1 MRRGMPCTLVE
12 TFRPDQTGLGFCLFE
27 EVPIHRISIKG
38 EEMNSNTKSASP
50 LEDVKINV
58 KIKLSGL
65 WVVLMFFY
73 IYADILLFYRQGH
86 IEGLIA
92 GETGGMKITPAFV
105 LGSAILMAIPSV
117 MVFLSLALKAKVN
130 RWANIGVGIVYVAV
144 LGATLF
150 MGEITADYLFYAVV
164 EAVLIALIVW
174 HAWKWPKEER
184 VEVTP

>member
-27 EVPIHRISIKG
+27 EVPIHRIPIEG
-38 EEMNSNTKSASP
+38 EEMNRNTRSAGP
-50 LEDVKINV
+50 LEDVKMNV

-65 WVVLMFFY
+65 WVALMFFY